1 MNKMQIIINI
11 SVPESDEYKGKTGG
25 VSRSIEILER
35 LNKING
41 NVILIINTT
50 EWVTKYFKKNGI
62 LAKYNIVESSLK
74 FQNKLDLAY
83 KSLYLTIRSLVFFTL
98 PASKNGEKI
107 VVYATSD
114 LFWETIPAFFWK
126 MRNRKIEW
134 VQVIHHIYP
143 DWKKRPGNKIV
154 SFFGFYLQ
162 KFSFFLARKKADKII
177 VLNEFI
183 KKELA
188 KRDFDEKRIFLN
200 SNGIDFEQIEAV
212 NKSDKNYD
220 GVFLG
225 RLSPSKGIADLIEI
239 WKKVCEILPEAR
251 LAIIGGGSLE
261 EKNNLLKKIKKHNLE
276 KNIEI
281 LGFLGDDE
289 VISILKSGKF
299 FLFPSHEEGWGI
311 AIAEA
316 MAAGLPVVSWNLP
329 VYQEVFENHTLQ
341 MKENNIGEFSSKVI
355 ELFKD
360 NALREKLSSEGKEFV
375 KKYSWKKVAEREMEI
390 ICK

>member
-1 MNKMQIIINI
+1 MNKINI
-11 SVPESDEYKGKTGG
+11 VVNLIIPKSPCYNGKTGG
-25 VSRSIEILER
+25 IIR
-35 LNKING
+35 LTKIMSKLMGKKLN
-41 NVILIINTT
+41 LIINTT

-83 KSLYLTIRSLVFFTL
+83 KSLYLTIRSLVFFPL

-134 VQVIHHIYP
+134 IQVIHHIYP
-143 DWKKRPGNKIV
+143 DWKKRPGNKLV

-188 KRDFDEKRIFLN
+188 KRDFDEKRVFLN

-239 WKKVCEILPEAR
+239 WKKVCEILSEAR
-251 LAIIGGGSLE
+251 LAIVGGGSLE